1 MPNCVL
7 HMRFRWCILLLILF
21 HLYLVP
27 VTWKTLQPIVLITV
41 PVYFSPVHLHRGKMW
56 AWSVL
61 NCQAEW
67 LCNVA
72 SAWHKLSCHFFGSK
86 CREAIFL
93 YCNIWNN
100 NFLAPVVTDS
110 SVWYMLNI
118 CASGAA
124 AGKNLQSKV
133 LSLLANR
140 SCHRRTLIFP
150 NSFHR
155 ACHSYPKK
163 LYLKFPRFHRGI

>member
-1 MPNCVL
+1 MLRDVL

-72 SAWHKLSCHFFGSK
+72 SAWHKLSCHFFGSE

-100 NFLAPVVTDS
+100 NFLAPAVTDS

-124 AGKNLQSKV
+124 AGKNLWGKV

-140 SCHRRTLIFP
+140 ACSQRTLIFP
-150 NSFHR
+150 TSFQR
-155 ACHSYPKK
+155 PCHS
-163 LYLKFPRFHRGI
+163 LKNCT

>member
-1 MPNCVL
+1 MLNCVL
-7 HMRFRWCILLLILF
+7 HMRLGWCILLLIQF
-21 HLYLVP
+21 HLYLVL
-27 VTWKTLQPIVLITV
+27 VTWKTLHPIVLITV

-56 AWSVL
+56 TWSVL

-110 SVWYMLNI
+110 SVWYMLNAR
-118 CASGAA
+118 ASGAA
-124 AGKNLQSKV
+124 AGKNLQGKV
-133 LSLLANR
+133 LSLLANWAC
-140 SCHRRTLIFP
+140 SHRTLSP
-150 NSFHR
+150 NSSQR
-155 ACHSYPKK
+155 ACHSYSKK
-163 LYLKFPRFHRGI
+163 NVLKI

>member
-1 MPNCVL
+1 MLPQSLPEYLQPHRQQWVL
-7 HMRFRWCILLLILF
+7 QMRWGWCILLLILF

-27 VTWKTLQPIVLITV
+27 LTPQTLRPIVLIIA
-41 PVYFSPVHLHRGKMW
+41 PGCFSPVHLHRGKMW

-72 SAWHKLSCHFFGSK
+72 SVWHKLSCHFFGSK

-100 NFLAPVVTDS
+100 NFLAPVLTDR
-110 SVWYMLNI
+110 SVWYILNV
-118 CASGAA
+118 CVSG
-124 AGKNLQSKV
+124 LQ
-133 LSLLANR
+133 LETA
-140 SCHRRTLIFP
+140 F
-150 NSFHR
+150 R
-155 ACHSYPKK
+155 ARYC
-163 LYLKFPRFHRGI
+163 LY